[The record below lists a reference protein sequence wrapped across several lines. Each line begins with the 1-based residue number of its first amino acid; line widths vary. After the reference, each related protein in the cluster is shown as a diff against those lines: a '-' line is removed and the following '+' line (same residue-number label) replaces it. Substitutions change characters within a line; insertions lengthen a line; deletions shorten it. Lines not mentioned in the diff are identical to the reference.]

1 MRSITIIGKDENN
14 SQNVQYYL
22 KESTKSGQKQTREE
36 NEDKQGARM
45 QHMSAEHCSKNPVT
59 SALH

>member
-1 MRSITIIGKDENN
+1 MIVGKDEDN
-14 SQNVQYYL
+14 SQNVQCYL
-22 KESTKSGQKQTREE
+22 KESTKSWQKQAREE

-45 QHMSAEHCSKNPVT
+45 QHMSAEHCSKNPLT